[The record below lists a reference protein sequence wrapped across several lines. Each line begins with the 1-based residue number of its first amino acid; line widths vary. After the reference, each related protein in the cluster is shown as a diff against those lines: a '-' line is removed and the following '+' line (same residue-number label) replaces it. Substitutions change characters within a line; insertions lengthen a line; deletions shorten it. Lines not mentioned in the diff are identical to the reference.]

1 MTFWIGILVAALFAW
16 SAVKVGF
23 YGMWAMLFNIIIS
36 VYLAIFLRPGIV
48 EVLPEVGN
56 APYDNALA
64 MIVTAV
70 ASFLVLQGIT
80 YTFFTAHFTIPLPK
94 ILDVV
99 GAGVLGFWAG
109 LLVWSFASLL
119 IAITPIVENSFVKE
133 IIISNQAQQI
143 NVSPVCRWCNFVNI
157 IVSRPGDER
166 TTEQMIDDL
175 LTQAQEETE
184 DTIEPAEPNE
194 PTDSDEKNTAT
205 INTKS
210 KGLPKLRGGA

>member
-48 EVLPEVGN
+48 EVLPEIGN
-56 APYDNALA
+56 APYDNALT
-64 MIVTAV
+64 MIAIAV

-80 YTFFTAHFTIPLPK
+80 YTFFTAHFAIPLPK

-119 IAITPIVENSFVKE
+119 ITITPLAKNSFVKE
-133 IIISNQAQQI
+133 IVIGNQAQQANTSSI
-143 NVSPVCRWCNFVNI
+143 CRWCNFVNA
-157 IVSRPGDER
+157 IVSRQGDEH

-175 LTQAQEETE
+175 LTQTQEETE
-184 DTIEPAEPNE
+184 DTFEPAEPNE
-194 PTDSDEKNTAT
+194 PTDSDEKNTAK
-205 INTKS
+205 INTKN
-210 KGLPKLRGGA
+210 KGQPKL